1 MSSFSDLVDAVWGG
15 PAAQKISGAVPAD
28 HVLDSGF
35 AARTFD
41 LDQAYFTI
49 SISEMFLANARRLWQ
64 GIAPL
69 TVAAVDFQYAG
80 QRQTAPF
87 VVGKDLLASIQE
99 YLKGDNVEYRNTKV
113 LGPCPYTGGNVAL
126 FIGLFQTP
134 ANSPSTEFFSV
145 LGDIAGAFELTGLA
159 GYLPVAKVVT
169 GGLGRL
175 LKLGETHLQI
185 GSRDEFSGES
195 GDSNRFREGFLAYVN
210 CSPEELGTSLWVK
223 DGILL
228 AGPAPDSA
236 TRLMRFDHCL
246 ARIAWNEE
254 RNDYTSLP
262 FHAGWNKARDFIW
275 ADQAEKARASFLEL
289 VQQVARSPD
298 LTPRHRVALLSAYRV
313 NFESEMESYRVTTT
327 GMMPAAN
334 TRAASTAAG
343 TGGATLQMEA
353 LTSRK
358 AGFGKDV
365 ETALLNMAQQF
376 PRLNAAR
383 ASNEALTNDVLGEQM
398 RMIGTHTQD
407 PQRLADAMVAA
418 AFPDL
423 S

>member
-15 PAAQKISGAVPAD
+15 PAAQKISGAVPTD

-35 AARTFD
+35 AGRMFD
-41 LDQAYFTI
+41 RDQAYFTI
-49 SISEMFLANARRLWQ
+49 SISEMFLANARKLWQ
-64 GIAPL
+64 GISPL
-69 TVAAVDFQYAG
+69 TVAAIDFQYAG

-126 FIGLFQTP
+126 FVGLFQTP
-134 ANSPSTEFFSV
+134 TNSASTEFFSV
-145 LGDIAGAFELTGLA
+145 LGDIAGAFELTGLT

-169 GGLGRL
+169 GGLGKL
-175 LKLGETHLQI
+175 LKLGETRLQI

-195 GDSNRFREGFLAYVN
+195 GDSNRFREGFLVYVN

-223 DGILL
+223 DGTLL
-228 AGPAPDSA
+228 AGATPDSA
-236 TRLMRFDHCL
+236 IRLTRYDHCL
-246 ARIAWNEE
+246 ARIAWNSE

-262 FHAGWNKARDFIW
+262 FHTAWNKARDLVW
-275 ADQAEKARASFLEL
+275 EDQAEKARAAFLEL

-313 NFESEMESYRVTTT
+313 NFESETESFRATTT
-327 GMMPAAN
+327 GLAPTGN
-334 TRAASTAAG
+334 TRAASTMPGNGAG
-343 TGGATLQMEA
+343 ALQMEA

-365 ETALLNMAQQF
+365 ESALLNMAQKF
-376 PRLNAAR
+376 PKLTAAR
-383 ASNEALTNDVLGEQM
+383 AGNETLTDQVLCEQM
-398 RMIGTHTQD
+398 EMIGTQAQD
-407 PQRLADAMVAA
+407 PQRLADALVTA
-418 AFPDL
+418 AFQNA
-423 S
+423 